1 MQIYLNDDDAQM
13 LHFLIDEYLPQLR
26 MEVARTD
33 SREYRRDLVRR
44 QELCERLLMDLE
56 PVQA

>member
-33 SREYRRDLVRR
+33 SREYRRDLVKR
-44 QELCERLLMDLE
+44 QELCERLLTDLE

>member
-1 MQIYLNDDDAQM
+1 MQINLNDDDARM

-56 PVQA
+56 PTHV

>member
-1 MQIYLNDDDAQM
+1 MQINLNDDDAQM

-33 SREYRRDLVRR
+33 SREYRRDLVKR
-44 QELCERLLMDLE
+44 QELCERLLLDLE